1 MNYKNTLKDGDTTE
15 AAKGFFIRNG
25 RLLLVK
31 PAGGEDRYDIPGGK
45 IRCGESREQ
54 GLYRECMEEV
64 NLKVKVAKFIGK
76 DKEREK
82 NYFIITD
89 WEGEISLQAE
99 ELEKYRWV
107 SLETVEHYYLTKTA
121 HKGFTD
127 YLLKELYGRI

>member
-31 PAGGEDRYDIPGGK
+31 PAGGDDRYDIPGGK
-45 IRCGESREQ
+45 IRFGESKEQ

-64 NLKVKVAKFIGK
+64 SLKIKVAKFIGK
-76 DKEREK
+76 DNEREK
-82 NYFIITD
+82 NYFIVTE
-89 WEGEISLQAE
+89 WEGEISLQVE

-107 SLETVEHYYLTKTA
+107 PLETVENYYLTKTA

>member
-1 MNYKNTLKDGDTTE
+1 MKYKNTMKEGDTTE
-15 AAKGFFIRNG
+15 ASKGFFVKDG

-31 PAGGEDRYDIPGGK
+31 PTGDGDRYDIPGGK
-45 IRCGESREQ
+45 MRFGESREQ

-64 NLKVKVAKFIGK
+64 NLKVKAAKFIGR
-76 DKEREK
+76 DDDREK

-107 SLETVEHYYLTKTA
+107 TLETVEHYYLTRTA
-121 HKGFTD
+121 HKGFVD
-127 YLLKELYGRI
+127 YFVKELYGRI

>member
-45 IRCGESREQ
+45 IRFGESREQ

>member
-31 PAGGEDRYDIPGGK
+31 PAGGDDRYDIPGGK
-45 IRCGESREQ
+45 IRFGESREQ

-107 SLETVEHYYLTKTA
+107 AIETVEHYYLTKTA